1 MAPRTACTRPFTFTR
16 AFTLIE
22 LLVVIA
28 IISLLAAIL
37 FPVLQSVREN
47 ARRTQCL
54 SNLKQLGLGFMQYTQ
69 DNDEFFPASSNY
81 GQGWAERIYPYVKSA
96 GVYKCQ
102 DDARSSGDPAHQPDV
117 ISYAGNVRLL
127 DTSQYG
133 TGPGQ
138 NQTTISV
145 PSSLAQMAASATT
158 VLLYEGQQTWT
169 GYGTLAAL
177 KIGPLGN
184 ICQLGRT
191 PVLDDSSEIGDGSGN
206 DYNAPLQVDR
216 HAVSTGI
223 AQSGRLNFLA
233 ADGHAKNLLAAW
245 DNSTGSVSVGNLPA
259 RFDKYTTVGQ
269 NSLGSYVL
277 SFNPNP

>member
-1 MAPRTACTRPFTFTR
+1 MRPRTSFTR

-28 IISLLAAIL
+28 IVSILAAIL
-37 FPVLQSVREN
+37 FPVFQKVREN

-54 SNLKQLGLGFMQYTQ
+54 SNLKQLGLGFMQYHQ
-69 DNDEFFPASSNY
+69 DNDELFPASSNY

-96 GVYKCQ
+96 GVYKCP
-102 DDARSSGDPAHQPDV
+102 DDTRVSGDPAHQPDV

-133 TGPGQ
+133 TRPGQ
-138 NQTTISV
+138 NQTTTSV
-145 PSSLAQMAASATT
+145 PATLAQTAAPATT

-169 GYGTLAAL
+169 GYGTPAAL

-184 ICQLGRT
+184 ICQLGRIL
-191 PVLDDSSEIGDGSGN
+191 VLDDSSEIGDGSGN
-206 DYNAPLQVDR
+206 AYNAPLQVDR
-216 HAVSTGI
+216 HAVNTVTSAGI

-259 RFDKYTTVGQ
+259 RADTYTAVGQ